1 MRVQDLETG
10 WTHLEKAVGTL
21 LTGSYLAAMQVL
33 GADPTP
39 GVVLGLDARRLRAG
53 MISRPTARSIP
64 LTGGSPTNH
73 STSCL
78 TVTAVENASHA
89 QLPTLLPCCAAAGP
103 KKKKANSV
111 SSGNQMHA
119 VQHQHHLG
127 GQPRERVQDVAVH
140 AGGLH
145 DSLMLPRS
153 VVIELNDEA
162 PVTAS

>member
-1 MRVQDLETG
+1 MRVQDLEMG

-89 QLPTLLPCCAAAGP
+89 RLPTLLPWCAAAGP

-111 SSGNQMHA
+111 SSGNQMCT
-119 VQHQHHLG
+119 LSSTSTTS

-145 DSLMLPRS
+145 YSLY
-153 VVIELNDEA
+153 A
-162 PVTAS
+162 PAGAS